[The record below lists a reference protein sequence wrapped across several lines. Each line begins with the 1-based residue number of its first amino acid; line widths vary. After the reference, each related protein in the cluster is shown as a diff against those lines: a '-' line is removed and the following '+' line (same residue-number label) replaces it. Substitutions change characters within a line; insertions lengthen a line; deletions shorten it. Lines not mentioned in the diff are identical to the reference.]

1 MFTLARDL
9 YLITSRILAE
19 LTAILLAGRNF
30 TRAWDVGALG
40 LRSIFHYQFLPQSSA
55 RLGNR
60 QNSFASPECMRVSKC
75 GDL

>member
-40 LRSIFHYQFLPQSSA
+40 LLSFLHSQFLPQSFA
-55 RLGNR
+55 RLTNR
-60 QNSFASPECMRVSKC
+60 RTSFASLECMRVSKC
-75 GDL
+75 GDP